1 MRKNIRVQEPSQEMQ
16 LKIIRARTAIA
27 SQKQRNIKCPY
38 CCHNSITVY
47 EDTRG
52 HVEAKCT
59 LIVVPITSRFWKK
72 ENQPTHSVLEGVPNL
87 TSPSVVLTEQIIT
100 IDKTRVMKYL
110 GKVSEE
116 QMNNIDKA
124 IMVSL
129 NLGQSFTDCPI

>member
-1 MRKNIRVQEPSQEMQ
+1 MKYNWNYRRGDIYLVDLGKNIGSEQGGCRPV
-16 LKIIRARTAIA
+16 LAI
-27 SQKQRNIKCPY
+27 QNNVGNHYGP
-38 CCHNSITVY
+38 
-47 EDTRG
+47 
-52 HVEAKCT
+52 T
-59 LIVVPITSRFWKK
+59 LIVAPITSRFWKK
-72 ENQPTHSVLEGVPNL
+72 TNQPTHSVLEGVPNL

-110 GKVSEE
+110 GKVSDE

>member
-1 MRKNIRVQEPSQEMQ
+1 M
-16 LKIIRARTAIA
+16 
-27 SQKQRNIKCPY
+27 
-38 CCHNSITVY
+38 
-47 EDTRG
+47 
-52 HVEAKCT
+52 
-59 LIVVPITSRFWKK
+59 
-72 ENQPTHSVLEGVPNL
+72 GVPNL

-116 QMNNIDKA
+116 QMSNIDKA

>member
-1 MRKNIRVQEPSQEMQ
+1 MKDNWNYRRGDIYLVDLGKNIGSEQGGCRPV
-16 LKIIRARTAIA
+16 LAI
-27 SQKQRNIKCPY
+27 QNNVGNHYGP
-38 CCHNSITVY
+38 
-47 EDTRG
+47 
-52 HVEAKCT
+52 T
-59 LIVVPITSRFWKK
+59 LIVAPITSRFWKK
-72 ENQPTHSVLEGVPNL
+72 SNQPTHSVLEGVPNL

-110 GKVSEE
+110 GKVSDE